1 MSTQYY
7 PACRQ
12 NCAASCMQ
20 IMSNIGATK
29 LTKKCFPKFFQC
41 NNPGRLCSFFFGQD
55 KYYEIHQ
62 CIQHILCD
70 WKIHLWIWINDGK
83 ETHKYVHVDAHD

>member
-7 PACRQ
+7 PAWRQ

-29 LTKKCFPKFFQC
+29 LTKIFSKKKNVFPNVSSVITQGDFAPFFC
-41 NNPGRLCSFFFGQD
+41 QD

-62 CIQHILCD
+62 CIQHIICD
-70 WKIHLWIWINDGK
+70 
-83 ETHKYVHVDAHD
+83 